1 MAYESVKVY
10 DIVERA
16 VNHNWSIPEF
26 QRGFVWTSTQ
36 VRDLAESLWLNYP
49 IGSLLV
55 WNSKQP
61 IQTKMASDAQSPSL
75 WVVDGQQRATALCI
89 LFGRKPYWWPSGDLW
104 DQTLKKYD
112 IRFDIHVK
120 EPPFFWVANAAIRK
134 VKGDRFVPLSK
145 LLTLDVN
152 KDQDQRVLQAL
163 AKDIKLQG
171 ICDGLDAMEVYTRLD
186 RIRKVRDLD
195 VVTIAI
201 DQELEDVVEIFSRL
215 NSRGTRVTEADIYL
229 GVVAARTPGWVHSTF
244 LPYMTKL
251 KDAGFDISPNLLFRT
266 VTGIGSKKVRFREI
280 SDSFWDQVGIQ
291 RTEDG
296 SATIWDRTTAAW
308 ERLIVRFRDY
318 GILSNDPMPTEA
330 ALVTM
335 IALTDK
341 FPEVPFESAL
351 YWFLQ
356 ASRFA
361 RYSGSGTTSLEEDLR
376 DISES
381 ETLSAAANRLLRRFQ
396 YDTPLQAE
404 DFLRDYIDSRFGR
417 FFLYLMVH
425 RNKALDWDKTGQ
437 RLGFEGVTLLT
448 DYRPQWHHI
457 FPKKYLEGK
466 VPDDKINA
474 LANIAVIGPGINIRI
489 SAKSPMDYI
498 KKYEITPEKLAQQYI
513 SSDVQSLPISK
524 YEQWLEDRASKLA
537 EIGNGFLEEL
547 R

>member
-1 MAYESVKVY
+1 
-10 DIVERA
+10 
-16 VNHNWSIPEF
+16 
-26 QRGFVWTSTQ
+26 
-36 VRDLAESLWLNYP
+36 
-49 IGSLLV
+49 
-55 WNSKQP
+55 
-61 IQTKMASDAQSPSL
+61 
-75 WVVDGQQRATALCI
+75 
-89 LFGRKPYWWPSGDLW
+89 
-104 DQTLKKYD
+104 
-112 IRFDIHVK
+112 
-120 EPPFFWVANAAIRK
+120 
-134 VKGDRFVPLSK
+134 
-145 LLTLDVN
+145 
-152 KDQDQRVLQAL
+152 
-163 AKDIKLQG
+163 
-171 ICDGLDAMEVYTRLD
+171 
-186 RIRKVRDLD
+186 
-195 VVTIAI
+195 
-201 DQELEDVVEIFSRL
+201 
-215 NSRGTRVTEADIYL
+215 
-229 GVVAARTPGWVHSTF
+229 
-244 LPYMTKL
+244 
-251 KDAGFDISPNLLFRT
+251 
-266 VTGIGSKKVRFREI
+266 
-280 SDSFWDQVGIQ
+280 
-291 RTEDG
+291 
-296 SATIWDRTTAAW
+296 
-308 ERLIVRFRDY
+308 
-318 GILSNDPMPTEA
+318 
-330 ALVTM
+330 M